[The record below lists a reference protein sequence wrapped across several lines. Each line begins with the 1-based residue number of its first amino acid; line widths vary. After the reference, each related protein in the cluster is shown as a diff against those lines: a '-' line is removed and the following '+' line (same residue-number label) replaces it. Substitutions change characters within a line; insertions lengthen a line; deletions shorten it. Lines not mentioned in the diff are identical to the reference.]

1 MGLSAISESLNNVPS
16 RRGAIYRALTYGEFV
31 EVIGRNELRPYGV
44 MLLHNNDYVH
54 KIRHNDKFILLRTLK
69 MIGYRPPTFFH
80 QLTQKLKWVSR
91 LFLNHRIIFP
101 RRGAIYRALTYGEF
115 VEVIGRNELRP
126 YGVMLLHNNDYIHKI
141 LHNDK
146 FIQSQTRKMIGYRT
160 PTFFINLPKN

>member
-1 MGLSAISESLNNVPS
+1 
-16 RRGAIYRALTYGEFV
+16 
-31 EVIGRNELRPYGV
+31 
-44 MLLHNNDYVH
+44 
-54 KIRHNDKFILLRTLK
+54 

-80 QLTQKLKWVSR
+80 QPTQKLKWVSR
-91 LFLNHRIIFP
+91 LFLNHRIIFT

-115 VEVIGRNELRP
+115 FEVIGRNELRP